1 MLCIIMLLI
10 LDKEEKFAPINKGQR
25 VRSLEVQAMEQVLQD
40 QRVQLS
46 INSSKLLKLR
56 KV

>member
-1 MLCIIMLLI
+1 MLLI